1 MLPSL
6 LMAAAVALPA
16 SGTYTYEL
24 DAGTRA
30 LGTSTIV
37 VDSSSLGVVT
47 QESLVVAAVR
57 ATTTHRFDS
66 ALRLVHYEAQNAGGP
81 RLTIEITATSATLS
95 AAGNSA
101 QVALDHPACLL
112 MGDNTITAALM
123 LPAIVRATG
132 VDHCTFLTTNG
143 QKIDATISSAT
154 PATHPSEVPAGD
166 SALTLVIAG
175 TTQTLWYDPQTLVL
189 DRLVSAGA
197 VIRRLVAGAPS
208 ALPTS
213 TPFVSRFRSQDV
225 KFTSKD
231 GSVLA
236 GTLSYPD
243 AAAPFP
249 CVILLQGSGVNDRNE
264 TVGPNPVFAEL
275 ADALNARGY
284 AVLRYDKRW
293 GGASSSTI
301 PVTKVVRGDAV
312 ADGVAAVTFA
322 QSAPQIDAKRIYFLG
337 HSEGGELVLGIAL
350 AGAPLRGV
358 IMLAPLP
365 MNYTAMIERQ
375 IVRAHVSA
383 AGQSQLRAAEKTA
396 YIASFNAVDPVQEVR
411 QVRQPIL
418 LVHGS
423 NDPNVTDDDLR
434 PFIAA
439 AKAAHPSTFTDVELA
454 GDSHLFAQISSAD
467 AVAGVDL
474 QTPETL
480 DPRLIDTLATW
491 LASHE

>member
-1 MLPSL
+1 MLLSVL
-6 LMAAAVALPA
+6 TATAVALPA

-47 QESLVVAAVR
+47 QESLAVGAIR
-57 ATTTHRFDS
+57 ATTMHRFDS

-95 AAGNSA
+95 AADNAA

-112 MGDNTITAALM
+112 MGDNTATAALM

-132 VDHCTFLTTNG
+132 ADHCTFLTTNG
-143 QKIDATISSAT
+143 QKIDATISTAT
-154 PATHPSEVPAGD
+154 TVTRPAEVPAGD
-166 SALTLVIAG
+166 AGLTLALAG
-175 TTQTLWYDPQTLVL
+175 TMQTIWYDPQTLVF
-189 DRLVSAGA
+189 DRMIGA
-197 VIRRLVAGAPS
+197 NGGLIRRLQPGAQA
-208 ALPTS
+208 ALPTP

-236 GTLSYPD
+236 GTLSYPKD
-243 AAAPFP
+243 TGPFP
-249 CVILLQGSGVNDRNE
+249 CVILLQGSGVSDRNE

-293 GGASSSTI
+293 AGDSTSDI
-301 PVTKVVRGDAV
+301 PATKVVRGDAV
-312 ADGVAAVTFA
+312 ADGVAAVTFVQREA
-322 QSAPQIDAKRIYFLG
+322 GIDAKRVYFLG

-411 QVRQPIL
+411 HVREPML

-439 AKAAHPSTFTDVELA
+439 AKAAHPTTFTDVELA

-467 AVAGVDL
+467 AVSGVDL
-474 QTPETL
+474 RTPETL

-491 LASHE
+491 LDSH